1 MFEKTSL
8 RHGTPVAAVLFSPC
22 AVFIPA
28 TVMAVRGVS
37 GSDVYDLAGSLSVFG
52 FLTAYG
58 LVAAALPFARRAR
71 GQHSHFVAAVSAV
84 AVLVVVLIAV
94 FDLRSTADAAHARL
108 PYIYLLYITAG
119 LAWYALR
126 RTQIAVSRS

>member
-1 MFEKTSL
+1 
-8 RHGTPVAAVLFSPC
+8 
-22 AVFIPA
+22 
-28 TVMAVRGVS
+28 VS

-84 AVLVVVLIAV
+84 AVLVVVLITV

-108 PYIYLLYITAG
+108 AYIYLLYIAG
-119 LAWYALR
+119 GIAWYAAR
-126 RTQIAVSRS
+126 RKQTAVSNG